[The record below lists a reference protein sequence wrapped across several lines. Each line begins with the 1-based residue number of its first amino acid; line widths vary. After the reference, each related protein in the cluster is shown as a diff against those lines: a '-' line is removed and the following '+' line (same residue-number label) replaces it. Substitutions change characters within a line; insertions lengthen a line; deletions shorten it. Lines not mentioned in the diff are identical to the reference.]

1 MTDFANTTLL
11 GLYENALG
19 QKNQSYYL
27 EKFEDFDEQGPGL
40 KLSWNWAAFFFTGFW
55 ALYRKMYGWFFAWWA
70 VATVVTMYSK
80 VQHPQGNQILGIVAG
95 VLWVAFSI
103 YANSLYHR
111 KINARMVST
120 QKATSDATRLSKRLR
135 ARSGVLMW
143 VPIVFGGI
151 PIVGIVA
158 AVALPAY
165 HDYTKRT
172 KNVEGVAATN
182 AANNP
187 ASQVDWDKFV
197 ITPPNQS
204 ATPEFVPPT
213 RTLDLSEFQTPPPK
227 QQATQ
232 PNPFEA
238 TQAIADAAAPKSQSA
253 DEQEH
258 LRRIYA
264 AHPDAD
270 AIHDSAGFKAW
281 VAKYPAY
288 QRILSKGST
297 QEIIEMFTAYKN
309 QR

>member
-1 MTDFANTTLL
+1 MISYVLIAGIAYGIAYWISLTGMAIWRAVVGFLIALVVGWLGGTLVSVFLISTFLAHDTAATTFNLL
-11 GLYENALG
+11 G
-19 QKNQSYYL
+19 Q
-27 EKFEDFDEQGPGL
+27 
-40 KLSWNWAAFFFTGFW
+40 GFW
-55 ALYRKMYGWFFAWWA
+55 LATAGAGIGVYRARYKLRTGQNAPALRIPKW
-70 VATVVTMYSK
+70 
-80 VQHPQGNQILGIVAG
+80 I
-95 VLWVAFSI
+95 AFSALALFVI
-103 YANSLYHR
+103 
-111 KINARMVST
+111 
-120 QKATSDATRLSKRLR
+120 
-135 ARSGVLMW
+135 
-143 VPIVFGGI
+143 
-151 PIVGIVA
+151 GIVA